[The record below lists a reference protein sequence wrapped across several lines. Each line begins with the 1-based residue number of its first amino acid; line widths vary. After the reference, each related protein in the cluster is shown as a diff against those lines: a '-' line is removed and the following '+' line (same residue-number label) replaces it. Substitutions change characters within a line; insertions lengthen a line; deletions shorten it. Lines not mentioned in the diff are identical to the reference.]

1 MAIVGSK
8 GSFPLISF
16 LNLDP
21 VISIKE
27 IKFTENLGIIKLVKK
42 LTNQRNK
49 IAILHY
55 DGIKTL
61 VINTKSQGTILFGR
75 KDHWHTCRAHGF
87 PDITFL

>member
-1 MAIVGSK
+1 MAIAGSK

-16 LNLDP
+16 LNLDL

-27 IKFTENLGIIKLVKK
+27 IKFAKNLSIIKLVKK

-49 IAILHY
+49 IAILHC

-61 VINTKSQGTILFGR
+61 VINTKLQGTILFGH
-75 KDHWHTCRAHGF
+75 KDH
-87 PDITFL
+87 

>member
-1 MAIVGSK
+1 MAIAGLK

-27 IKFTENLGIIKLVKK
+27 VKFAENLGIIKLVKK
-42 LTNQRNK
+42 LTNQRNRM
-49 IAILHY
+49 AILYH

-61 VINTKSQGTILFGR
+61 VINTKS
-75 KDHWHTCRAHGF
+75 
-87 PDITFL
+87 